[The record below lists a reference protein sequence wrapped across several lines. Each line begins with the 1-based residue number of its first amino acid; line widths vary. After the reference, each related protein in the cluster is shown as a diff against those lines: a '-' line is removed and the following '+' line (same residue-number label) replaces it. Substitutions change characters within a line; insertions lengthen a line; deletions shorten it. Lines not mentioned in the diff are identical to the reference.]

1 MKMNELVRIE
11 REKHLVWVILDREEK
26 RNALDLAMVEAL
38 HETLGKLENDPEVGV
53 VVFRSSFDSAFV
65 SGADVAELRDRDAL
79 DSLARINARLFQR
92 IEDLPMP
99 TIAAIQGYALGGGC
113 EFTLACDLRIAGRS
127 AKLGQPE
134 VGLGILPGAGGTQ
147 RLPRIV
153 GLGRAKEMV
162 LTGRI
167 LEADEAE
174 RIGLVL
180 QVVPDGELYDHARTL
195 AEQILRNGR
204 LAVRLAKIALNSSF
218 DGGAVGHRLES
229 ALQAVLF
236 DSEEKK
242 ERMTRFLDRKK
253 TRDGGR

>member
-1 MKMNELVRIE
+1 MSQLVRVE
-11 REKHLVWVILDREEK
+11 RENQLIWVVLDREEK
-26 RNALDLAMVEAL
+26 RNALDRAMVDAL
-38 HETLGKLENDPEVGV
+38 HEVLDILERDTEAGV

-99 TIAAIQGYALGGGC
+99 TIAAVQGYALGGGC
-113 EFTLACDLRIAGRS
+113 EFTLACDIRIAGRS
-127 AKLGQPE
+127 ARFGQPE
-134 VGLGILPGAGGTQ
+134 VGLGIIPGAGGTQ
-147 RLPRIV
+147 RLPRII

-167 LEADEAE
+167 LGSEEAE

-180 QVVPDGELYDHARTL
+180 KVVPDEDLYDHARAL
-195 AEQILRNGR
+195 GEQLLRNGR
-204 LAVRLAKIALNSSF
+204 LAVRLAKVALNSAF
-218 DGGAVGHRLES
+218 DGGIVGHRLET

-236 DSEEKK
+236 DSEEKMA
-242 ERMTRFLDRKK
+242 RMTRFLDRK
-253 TRDGGR
+253 RERENAD